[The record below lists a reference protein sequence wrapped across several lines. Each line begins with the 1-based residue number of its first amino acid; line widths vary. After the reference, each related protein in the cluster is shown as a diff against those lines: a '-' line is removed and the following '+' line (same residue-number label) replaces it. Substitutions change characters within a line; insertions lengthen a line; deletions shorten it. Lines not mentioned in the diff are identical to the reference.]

1 MAVVTWMGIFPLVLV
16 LSGVIAP
23 VVAPVSPVLSVA
35 LVTTLVVV
43 LMTWV
48 VAPWLTR
55 ALSPWLRPRAATAVP
70 VDGESAGPIPADLP
84 GAGTIYLGQNLRF
97 KAPVRPGDTVKAT
110 VEVRE
115 LYAEKRRVTL
125 STVCTVG
132 ETVVIDGEALVM
144 PTSRQ
149 AQ

>member
-35 LVTTLVVV
+35 LVTALVVV